1 MSTQTMPVGSEDAL
15 EVRQVGGDLTLQG
28 WDRSELQAR
37 GDQPRIEKSDQ
48 SIVVSSS
55 GDLVISVPRGMR
67 IAVRAIGGDVRL
79 EDLSG
84 SLELGVTGGDAQL
97 RNLSGSV
104 RLTGPIGGQIRME
117 NVSNIS
123 MGPAGAGGD
132 YDMGDRIRR
141 QIAHA
146 TRRAE
151 KSLYK
156 AQAKLQHFESGRWKY
171 NSGPD
176 VSPSSEPV
184 EPVSEQERMTILRM
198 LQEKKITSEQAEKL
212 LSALEGNG

>member
-1 MSTQTMPVGSEDAL
+1 MSTQTMPVGNEDAL
-15 EVRQVGGDLTLQG
+15 EVRQVGGDLTLHG

-37 GDQPRIEKSDQ
+37 GDQPRVDRSDQ

-55 GDLVISVPRGMR
+55 GDLVISLPRGMR
-67 IAVRAIGGDVRL
+67 IAVRAIGGDIRL

-123 MGPAGAGGD
+123 MGPAGAG
-132 YDMGDRIRR
+132 
-141 QIAHA
+141 
-146 TRRAE
+146 
-151 KSLYK
+151 
-156 AQAKLQHFESGRWKY
+156 
-171 NSGPD
+171 
-176 VSPSSEPV
+176 
-184 EPVSEQERMTILRM
+184 
-198 LQEKKITSEQAEKL
+198 
-212 LSALEGNG
+212 